1 MGFRVRVT
9 LSTTWLTTTTYHSYH
24 GCIGGS
30 AHRPTFQCLGSRGGE
45 HATSDTGDSVKKLL
59 PPYAYFRAKPFL
71 IEDITME
78 LLIFL
83 DADVFT
89 FLYGIDDRHNR
100 VAHTI
105 VSSTVCSVAQIQAIE
120 ELVKVGG

>member
-1 MGFRVRVT
+1 MAALVAV
-9 LSTTWLTTTTYHSYH
+9 L
-24 GCIGGS
+24 IGLLFNVL
-30 AHRPTFQCLGSRGGE
+30 AAEEVNMRPAILVIVS
-45 HATSDTGDSVKKLL
+45 KKLL
-59 PPYAYFRAKPFL
+59 PQYAYFQTKPFL

-89 FLYGIDDRHNR
+89 FLYGIDDSHNR

-105 VSSTVCSVAQIQAIE
+105 VSSTVCSVAQIQAKK